1 MITLKNISIILFSI
15 ILGQAQAVEPRTKII
30 VPIEA
35 NKNGEM
41 LSNAHSHISLILVE
55 ESEDEKNYRWGL
67 TRSLPLKVIQ
77 GWYVFDEEG
86 IREHGGGGRRVAEA
100 RPMRLSL
107 RVTKE
112 DGFLVLN
119 RGYAFT
125 GSSGDQKAEADNKI
139 EWPADAT
146 LKTYYLSEPADLADK
161 LQPVWKGELIRNE
174 KVLKSIV
181 YAVRVVEENVPDEL
195 FDVRNTSE
203 ALRIGKEWAPI
214 PDPAKLIFE
223 GRTIG
228 QWIAQWDNRIY
239 DDTRKATQMLTK
251 IGRPAVPFMVDILKQ
266 GGKHA
271 GYARTVLGKM
281 GPDAEE
287 ALDWLIETALDKN
300 LSDSQSKGRTNALI
314 CLSNMA
320 WASERLLPVFTMIA
334 EDVQAETSARRSAI
348 TGLSNIGGHAMD
360 VIQRIADS
368 DSTEIRDYARRA
380 ISELVVKEGQMT
392 RSEYYTQLVETDP
405 FDPSVPSYLTS
416 TKGMVNSGR
425 THALTNK
432 IKMLYRERLKEN
444 PDPELA
450 WRLATIIQNGLR
462 NTQLQWAAPTDS
474 SRGRANREDPEESF
488 TSMAEV
494 LELGFTHAQIDSDL
508 RQDLGYAL
516 GKLRLLQGDWDR
528 MNAVLVKMGQKLIPA
543 ESRPW
548 LPAPPVDWSLG
559 LSSHWQICEESMRSG
574 NCSLEFRIEKDGKG
588 LKGVHVLVK
597 RAPEPT
603 NVFYTGIAADTL
615 FLAPYPV
622 GDGRFSFGY
631 RGGDR
636 AQTRYAIS
644 DDSGIVRFEK
654 LSEIPIKI
662 EVLVLTS
669 NFVEAGTNWDLW
681 IEVEPGKFK
690 IAKIYGP
697 DYVNPREEPAVV
709 TLKPGQTVRYP
720 RLVVTPAF
728 GFNVQDWDSVNKDD
742 FVLTWRGLDSTLQQQ
757 TAHYEL
763 EMTLSAPP
771 QRPDDSPDS
780 ARSRVHSATQVLT
793 DTQWPV
799 GAKGVDGLRL
809 ELGNIYIFEVRAI
822 DDSNT
827 VVARWPKKRVWVP
840 WEYRRTNAPMSGID
854 PRTEDDSPIHHE
866 VWWRGTFQYGDGTE
880 ETLPQRVERF
890 LREQP
895 NSFEYDYVR
904 MGKAW
909 LDWHAG
915 DTEGARQ
922 QLEQLVKELPKGNLA
937 RGTSVW
943 LLQQM
948 DDNKEPPKRLNF
960 VPDQHTNSSQALLSP
975 NRKTY

>member
-1 MITLKNISIILFSI
+1 MIVSKNIPIILFSI
-15 ILGQAQAVEPRTKII
+15 IICSHALAVELRTKTI

-55 ESEDEKNYRWGL
+55 ESEGEKNYRWGL
-67 TRSLPLKVIQ
+67 TRSSPLKVIQ

-112 DGFLVLN
+112 DGFLLLN

-146 LKTYYLSEPADLADK
+146 LKTYYLSEPADLTDK

-203 ALRIGKEWAPI
+203 AFRIGKEWAPI

-239 DDTRKATQMLTK
+239 DDKRKATQILTE
-251 IGRPAVPFMVDILKQ
+251 IGRTAVPFMVEIIKQ
-266 GGKHA
+266 GGNHA
-271 GYARTVLGKM
+271 GYARTVLGNM

-300 LSDSQSKGRTNALI
+300 PSDSQSNSRKNALI
-314 CLSNMA
+314 CLSNMT

-334 EDVQAETSARRSAI
+334 EDSQAETSVRRSAI

-360 VIQRIADS
+360 VIQKIADS

-474 SRGRANREDPEESF
+474 SRGRANREDPAESF

-494 LELGFTHAQIDSDL
+494 LELGFTHAQIGVEL
-508 RQDLGYAL
+508 RRNFGSAL
-516 GKLRLLQGDWDR
+516 AKLRLLQGDWNR
-528 MNAVLVKMGQKLIPA
+528 MNAVLKEMGQKLISA

-548 LPAPPVDWSLG
+548 LPAPPVDWSVG

-636 AQTRYAIS
+636 EQTRYAIS

-654 LSEIPIKI
+654 LPEIPIKI

-669 NFVEAGTNWDLW
+669 NFAEAGTNWDLW

-697 DYVNPREEPAVV
+697 DFVNPREKPALV
-709 TLKPGQTVRYP
+709 TLKPGQTIHYP
-720 RLVVTPAF
+720 KLVVRSAF
-728 GFNVQDWDSVNKDD
+728 GLNVQDWDSVKKDE
-742 FVLTWRGLDSTLQQQ
+742 FVLTWQGLDSTLQEQ
-757 TAHYEL
+757 TTHYEL
-763 EMTLSAPP
+763 EMSLSLPSETRSSVDGATV
-771 QRPDDSPDS
+771 RS
-780 ARSRVHSATQVLT
+780 AKQILT
-793 DTQWPV
+793 DTKWPV
-799 GAKGVDGLRL
+799 GSKGVDGLSL
-809 ELGNIYIFEVRAI
+809 EPGNIYIFEVRAV
-822 DDSNT
+822 DESGT
-827 VVARWPKKRVWVP
+827 VIARWPKTRVWIP
-840 WEYRRTNAPMSGID
+840 WGYRRTNPPLSGINTN
-854 PRTEDDSPIHHE
+854 REDKSPIYHE
-866 VWWRGTFQYGDGTE
+866 VWFRGTFRYGDGRE
-880 ETLPQRVERF
+880 ETLPEKVERF

-895 NSFEYDYVR
+895 DAFERDYVR

-922 QLEQLVKELPKGNLA
+922 QLEQLIEELPKGNLA

-948 DDNKEPPKRLNF
+948 DDNKKPPKRLNF
-960 VPDQHTNSSQALLSP
+960 VPDQQTNSSQALLSP